1 MNHLHPHRLH
11 AGIALVL
18 AASFSFDNIGLETL
32 APESKG
38 KSVLALNTTTGGEAE
53 LLIYGPIG
61 DYYWGE
67 GVTAMGVVEQLA
79 GTTASVINVRIN
91 SDGGVVTDGLAIYN
105 ALKQHP
111 ATINVTVDGVAAS
124 IASLIAMAGSTRR
137 MHANTMMMVH
147 GPQGGGWGFA
157 GDLRDRADAIDVYGR
172 SMLESYS
179 ARAKNP
185 ADIETMLTDRKDHWL
200 TAADAVALGLA
211 DEIIPDVQPETA
223 DSSVAA
229 AALLSYVSA
238 ISTTSGAVH
247 ASLRHRIQSTTTA
260 AAFASL
266 REGHQ
271 RAIVAQLEDSSMKQQ
286 CQLIMAQAGTAPTA
300 APAAAPAVTAPATA
314 VAAPATPA
322 PVAAAPAPVAAA
334 GTEQTVSAVLAA
346 MSARTA
352 SIRTVFA
359 GFRDVAGV
367 TALENECLGDHTITA
382 EAAQGKLLAKLAAG
396 GQPLNGGFNQQIT
409 DVVPEEDNQR
419 RAQVNALL
427 ARAGVLTGDAAVQAR
442 DGNPYVNTTLLGL
455 AEQSLIRAGVNTRSM
470 DREEIAR
477 RVLAVQTTSDFPVLL
492 ENTLH
497 KILIGAYNLQAFT
510 WNRFCSTG
518 TLSDY
523 RPHNRYHLAGFSD
536 LKPVN
541 EAGEYENG
549 VLDDGE
555 KETIKGARK
564 GRILQI
570 TPEVLVNDDLGAFVR
585 ITTALGQAA
594 GRTIEKDVYAL
605 LALNGGLGPVMS
617 DGKTLFHA
625 DHNNIAAGADISVDA
640 FDAMRQL
647 IESQMDPGGNDYLD
661 ITLSRFLGTSAMK
674 GKAGL
679 VNNAEYNPDVSNK
692 FQLPNIARNTFT
704 EIITSPRLGTGKAWY
719 GFADPGIEPVI
730 EVAFL
735 NGVQTPVLEQEN
747 NFRTDGLSWKVV
759 HKYGVGAVG
768 WRGAARNPGA

>member
-1 MNHLHPHRLH
+1 MNHLNPNRLH
-11 AGIALVL
+11 AGIALML

-124 IASLIAMAGSTRR
+124 IASLIAMAGTTRR

-179 ARAKNP
+179 ARAHNP

-223 DSSVAA
+223 DSVAA
-229 AALLSYVSA
+229 AALLSYVTA
-238 ISTTSGAVH
+238 ITSTQGEVH
-247 ASLRHRIQSTTTA
+247 AALRQRIQSTTTA

-300 APAAAPAVTAPATA
+300 AT
-314 VAAPATPA
+314 PATPA
-322 PVAAAPAPVAAA
+322 VAAAPAPTPAPAPATVP
-334 GTEQTVSAVLAA
+334 TVSDVLAA
-346 MSARTA
+346 MSVRAQ

-367 TALENECLGDHTITA
+367 AALENDCLADHTITA
-382 EAAQGKLLAKLAAG
+382 EAAQGRLLAKLAAG
-396 GQPLNGGFNQQIT
+396 GQPLNGGFNQQIS

-419 RAQVNALL
+419 SAQVNALL
-427 ARAGVLTGDAAVQAR
+427 ARAGVLTGEAAVQAR
-442 DGNPYVNTTLLGL
+442 DGNPYINTTLLGM
-455 AEQSLIRAGVNTRSM
+455 AEQSLIRAGVNTRTM

-497 KILIGAYNLQAFT
+497 KILIGAYALQAFT

-523 RPHNRYHLAGFSD
+523 RPHNRYHLSSFSD

-549 VLDDGE
+549 VLGDGE

-570 TPEVLVNDDLGAFVR
+570 TPEVLVNDDLGSFVR

-647 IESQMDPGGNDYLD
+647 IEGQKDPGGNDYLD

-679 VNNAEYNPDVSNK
+679 VNHAEYNPDVSNK

-735 NGVQTPVLEQEN
+735 NGVQTPVLEQET

>member
-1 MNHLHPHRLH
+1 MKYLSHDRLH

-18 AASFSFDNIGLETL
+18 AATFAFDNVGLETI
-32 APESKG
+32 APDSKG

-61 DYYWGE
+61 DYFWDE
-67 GVTAMGVVEQLA
+67 GVTAAQVVEQLA

-124 IASLIAMAGSTRR
+124 IASLIAMAGTTRR

-211 DEIIPDVQPETA
+211 DEVIPDVQPESV
-223 DSSVAA
+223 DRVAA

-238 ISTTSGAVH
+238 ISSTQGEVH
-247 ASLRHRIQSTTTA
+247 EALRQRIQATTTA
-260 AAFASL
+260 SAFASL
-266 REGHQ
+266 SEGHQ
-271 RAIVAQLEDSSMKQQ
+271 RAVVAQLEDSSMKQQ
-286 CQLIMAQAGTAPTA
+286 CQLIMAQAGTAPAASPAATA
-300 APAAAPAVTAPATA
+300 APV
-314 VAAPATPA
+314 
-322 PVAAAPAPVAAA
+322 VAAAPAAVPAPEAVPAPPVVVGVAP
-334 GTEQTVSAVLAA
+334 TVSEVLAA
-346 MSARTA
+346 MSVRAQ

-367 TALENECLGDHTITA
+367 TALENECLADHTITA
-382 EAAQGKLLAKLAAG
+382 EAAQGKLLAKLASG
-396 GQPLNGGFNQQIT
+396 GQPLNGGFNHQIS

-427 ARAGVLTGDAAVQAR
+427 CRAGVLTGDAAVQAR
-442 DGNPYVNTTLLGL
+442 DGNPYVNSTLLGM

-477 RVLAVQTTSDFPVLL
+477 RVLAVQTTSDFHVLL
-492 ENTLH
+492 EDALH

-523 RPHNRYHLAGFSD
+523 RPHNRYHLSSFSD
-536 LKPVN
+536 LKVVN

-549 VLDDGE
+549 VLGDGE
-555 KETIKGARK
+555 KETIKGSRK

-570 TPEVLVNDDLGAFVR
+570 TPEVLVNDDLGSFVR

-605 LALNGGLGPVMS
+605 LALNSGLGPVMS

-647 IESQMDPGGNDYLD
+647 IENQMDPGGNDHLD

-674 GKAGL
+674 GKAGV
-679 VNNAEYNPDVSNK
+679 VNSAEYNPDVSNK

-704 EIITSPRLGTGKAWY
+704 DIITSPRLGTGKAWY

-735 NGVQTPVLEQEN
+735 NGVQTPVLEQET

-768 WRGAARNPGA
+768 WRGASRNPGA

>member
-1 MNHLHPHRLH
+1 MNHLRTHRLH
-11 AGIALVL
+11 AAVALVL
-18 AASFSFDNIGLETL
+18 AATFAFDNADIETI
-32 APESKG
+32 APDSKG
-38 KSVLALNTTTGGEAE
+38 KSVLALNNTTGGEAE

-61 DYYWGE
+61 DYFWEE
-67 GVTAMGVVEQLA
+67 GVTASSIVDQLA
-79 GTTASVINVRIN
+79 STTASTINVRIN

-111 ATINVTVDGVAAS
+111 ATIIVTVDGVAAS
-124 IASLIAMAGSTRR
+124 IASLIAMAGSRRR
-137 MHANTMMMVH
+137 MHANTMMMLH

-200 TAADAVALGLA
+200 TAADALALGLA
-211 DEIIPDVQPETA
+211 DEVIPDVQIEET
-223 DSSVAA
+223 DRVAA

-238 ISTTSGAVH
+238 ISSTQGAVH
-247 ASLRHRIQSTTTA
+247 AALRQRIQTTTTA
-260 AAFASL
+260 SAFASL

-271 RAIVAQLEDSSMKQQ
+271 RAIVAQLEDSSMKKQ
-286 CQLIMAQAGTAPTA
+286 CQLIMAQAGTAP
-300 APAAAPAVTAPATA
+300 AAAPSEP
-314 VAAPATPA
+314 TPA
-322 PVAAAPAPVAAA
+322 PVTPATPPSPVVPPVSAAA
-334 GTEQTVSAVLAA
+334 GATVDQVLAA

-352 SIRTVFA
+352 SIRTIFA
-359 GFRDVAGV
+359 GFREVAGV
-367 TALENECLGDHTITA
+367 SALENECLGDHAITA
-382 EAAQGKLLAKLAAG
+382 DAARGKLLAKLAAS
-396 GQPLNGGFNQQIT
+396 GQPLAGGFSQQIT

-442 DGNPYVNTTLLGL
+442 DANPFVNTTLLGL

-470 DREEIAR
+470 DREEMAR

-497 KILIGAYNLQAFT
+497 KILIGAYSLQAFT

-523 RPHNRYHLAGFSD
+523 RPHNRYHLSSFSD
-536 LKPVN
+536 LKAVN

-549 VLDDGE
+549 VLGDAD

-570 TPEVLVNDDLGAFVR
+570 TPEVLVNDDLGSFVR

-625 DHNNIAAGADISVDA
+625 EHKNIATGAAPGVDS

-647 IESQMDPGGNDYLD
+647 IAMQMDPGGNDYLD
-661 ITLSRFLGTSAMK
+661 ISLSRFLGTVAMH
-674 GKAGL
+674 GKASM

-692 FQLPNIARNTFT
+692 FQVPNTSRNTFT
-704 EIITSPRLGTGKAWY
+704 DIITSPRLGAGKGWY
-719 GFADPGIEPVI
+719 GFADPNIEPVI

-735 NGVQTPVLEQEN
+735 NGVQTPVLEQET

-768 WRGAARNPGA
+768 WRGAARNPGE